1 MLAKSQLNRFQYPP
15 SGESTADTVSDR
27 SLWQRIKAGSELSFS
42 ILYKRYSPI
51 LYNYAMHSCHDRDI
65 ALDCLQELFAAIWSK
80 RQGLSDV
87 YAINT
92 YLFKSFRRLMVKKL
106 MWRKRFFIS
115 LETTQESSFGFILPV
130 ESAIE
135 QNEIDAERHA
145 RLQKALNALTKR
157 QREALFLRFYNG
169 LPYADIAAIMD
180 IHVDS
185 AYNLISKSIDILR
198 SRIGAK

>member
-1 MLAKSQLNRFQYPP
+1 
-15 SGESTADTVSDR
+15 
-27 SLWQRIKAGSELSFS
+27 
-42 ILYKRYSPI
+42 
-51 LYNYAMHSCHDRDI
+51 
-65 ALDCLQELFAAIWSK
+65 
-80 RQGLSDV
+80 
-87 YAINT
+87 
-92 YLFKSFRRLMVKKL
+92 MVKKL